1 MGFYRIIKILEY
13 ETANPG
19 QDFNEK
25 EAEKFNVD
33 EDPNAP
39 AGVTP
44 ATTSAGGAG
53 QSRFDGSFDGFGQ
66 GGVLERGIPEHGPL
80 HRLSIAGIGSRKNS
94 VAASQEPYTK
104 GPDVE
109 AGKRRQDSV

>member
-25 EAEKFNVD
+25 EAEKFNSD
-33 EDPNAP
+33 EDPNAS
-39 AGVTP
+39 AGITP
-44 ATTSAGGAG
+44 ATTSVGGAG
-53 QSRFDGSFDGFGQ
+53 RSGFDGSADGFGQ

-94 VAASQEPYTK
+94 AAAPHEQYLK

-109 AGKRRQDSV
+109 AGKARQDSA